1 MLLRLPPAILYS
13 RAFYCASTSFDANVP
28 FSAARKLT
36 KEPVISSKPRS
47 KGEARSFVDFSRIL
61 CRGGNGG
68 MGCISFLREKNI
80 PFGSADGGS
89 GGNGGH
95 VILKADA
102 KIKDFS
108 HLYDIIVAENGKHG
122 GEKCCDGTSAP
133 HLHVPV
139 PLHTIVRKSAS
150 NSEGTVIHELSR
162 EGELFIAA
170 RGGAGGHGNTFYLSN
185 AVRKPVKAELGG
197 SGEEVKYDLE
207 MRVMATAGLVGFPNA
222 GKSTFLRAISRAKPK
237 VAYYPFTTLKPHVGV
252 IQYDDF
258 EQVTVADIPGII
270 EGSHNNA
277 GLGFDFL
284 KHIKRCDCIL
294 YIIDYTL
301 GELRN
306 QVDALKF
313 ELEQFSA
320 GLPSKAV
327 AIVVNKID
335 LMENPDEEMERIRA
349 IFPDD
354 RLFFVSAREKTGLK
368 PLLIFLRE
376 KYDEFVKIREEIA
389 RNQEEN
395 SML

>member
-1 MLLRLPPAILYS
+1 MRLRLPPALLYS
-13 RAFYCASTSFDANVP
+13 KAFYCASTCFDANVP

-36 KEPVISSKPRS
+36 KQPVVSSKPRS

-80 PFGSADGGS
+80 PFGSADGGN

-108 HLYDIIVAENGKHG
+108 HLYEIVVAENGKNG
-122 GEKCCDGTSAP
+122 GEKCCHGTSAP
-133 HLHVPV
+133 HLHVSV
-139 PLHTIVRKSAS
+139 PLHTIVRKSAP
-150 NSEGTVIHELSR
+150 NSEGSVIHELSR
-162 EGELFIAA
+162 EGDLFIAA
-170 RGGAGGHGNTFYLSN
+170 RGGAGGHGNTFYLTN

-197 SGEEVKYDLE
+197 KGEEVMYDLE

-252 IQYDDF
+252 I
-258 EQVTVADIPGII
+258 
-270 EGSHNNA
+270 H
-277 GLGFDFL
+277 
-284 KHIKRCDCIL
+284 
-294 YIIDYTL
+294 
-301 GELRN
+301 
-306 QVDALKF
+306 
-313 ELEQFSA
+313 A
-320 GLPSKAV
+320 GLPLKAV

-335 LMENPDEEMERIRA
+335 LMENTDEEMERIRA
-349 IFPDD
+349 MFPDD
-354 RLFFVSAREKTGLK
+354 RVFFVSARDKTGLK

-389 RNQEEN
+389 RTQEES